1 MSKYEN
7 DIVKIL
13 LESNTSVSGQKIAEH
28 LNISRTAVWKAIDRL
43 KDSGYKIESIS
54 NKGYLLVALP
64 KQWDSHLLSSILER
78 SSLFNKGYIFEEL
91 KSTQDEA
98 EKIALS
104 ESQPFIVIS
113 EKQTDGRGRF
123 KRHWSSQPNTGLW
136 MSIVLQPDISL
147 QKLTTFN
154 LFIALALAKTVGS
167 YHTDVKI
174 KWPND
179 IYLNEKKLSGFLTEI
194 KGSQDNITQI
204 ICGIG
209 VNLNTQRTDF
219 PNELESTA
227 TSLHIE
233 TGNNIDR
240 YEFLE
245 RLILNVEKYY
255 YLFLTGTFSEI
266 KDEYE
271 SYTLIFD
278 RILKYTEGSRVI
290 IGQAESLNDDGTL
303 NVKSAE
309 GDMHRFISADIEL

>member
-13 LESNTSVSGQKIAEH
+13 FESKRSVSGQKIAEQ

-43 KDSGYKIESIS
+43 KDRGYTIESIS
-54 NKGYLLVALP
+54 NKGYQLVAFP
-64 KQWDSHLLSSILER
+64 KQWDSHLINSILEK
-78 SSLFNKGYIFEEL
+78 SSLFNKVYIFDKL

-104 ESQPFIVIS
+104 ESQPFLVIS
-113 EKQTDGRGRF
+113 ETQTEGRGRF
-123 KRHWSSQPNTGLW
+123 KRHWSSQPDTGLW
-136 MSIVLQPDISL
+136 MSVVLQPDISL

-154 LFIALALAKTVGS
+154 LFIALALANTVRH
-167 YHTDVKI
+167 YHPEVKI

-179 IYLNEKKLSGFLTEI
+179 IYLNDKKLSGFLTEI
-194 KGSQDNITQI
+194 KGSQDNISQI

-209 VNLNTQRTDF
+209 VNLNTERTDF
-219 PNELESTA
+219 PDELESTA
-227 TSLHIE
+227 TSLQIE
-233 TGNNIDR
+233 TVNAIDR

-245 RLILNVEKYY
+245 GLLLNLEKYY
-255 YLFLTGTFSEI
+255 KLFLTGTFSEV
-266 KDEYE
+266 KEEYE
-271 SYTLIFD
+271 SYALIFE
-278 RILKYTEGSRVI
+278 RTLKYTEGSRVI
-290 IGQAESLNDDGTL
+290 IGRAESLNDDGTL

>member
-13 LESNTSVSGQKIAEH
+13 FESKRSVSGQKIAEQ

-43 KDSGYKIESIS
+43 KDRGYTIESIS
-54 NKGYLLVALP
+54 NKGYQLVAFP
-64 KQWDSHLLSSILER
+64 KQWDSHLINSILEK
-78 SSLFNKGYIFEEL
+78 SSLFNKGYIFDKL

-104 ESQPFIVIS
+104 ESQPFLVIS
-113 EKQTDGRGRF
+113 ETQTEGRGRF
-123 KRHWSSQPNTGLW
+123 KRHWSSQPDTGLW
-136 MSIVLQPDISL
+136 MSVVLQPDISL

-154 LFIALALAKTVGS
+154 LFIALALANTVRH
-167 YHTDVKI
+167 YHSEVKI

-179 IYLNEKKLSGFLTEI
+179 IYLNDKKLSGFLTEI
-194 KGSQDNITQI
+194 KGSQDNISQI

-209 VNLNTQRTDF
+209 VNLNTERTDF
-219 PNELESTA
+219 PDELESTA
-227 TSLHIE
+227 TSLQIE
-233 TGNNIDR
+233 TVNAIDR

-245 RLILNVEKYY
+245 GLLLNLEKYY
-255 YLFLTGTFSEI
+255 KLFLTGTFSEV
-266 KDEYE
+266 KEEYE
-271 SYTLIFD
+271 SYALIFE
-278 RILKYTEGSRVI
+278 RTLKYTEGSRVI
-290 IGQAESLNDDGTL
+290 IGRAESLNDDGTL

>member
-13 LESNTSVSGQKIAEH
+13 FESKRSVSGQKIAEQ

-43 KDSGYKIESIS
+43 KDRGYTIESIS
-54 NKGYLLVALP
+54 NKGYQLVAFP
-64 KQWDSHLLSSILER
+64 KQWDSLLINSILEK
-78 SSLFNKGYIFEEL
+78 SSLFNKAYIFDKL

-104 ESQPFIVIS
+104 ESQPFLVIS
-113 EKQTDGRGRF
+113 ETQTEGRGRF
-123 KRHWSSQPNTGLW
+123 KRHWSSQADTGLW
-136 MSIVLQPDISL
+136 MSVVLQPDISL

-154 LFIALALAKTVGS
+154 LFIALALANTVRH
-167 YHTDVKI
+167 YHSEVKI

-179 IYLNEKKLSGFLTEI
+179 IYLNDKKLSGFLTEI
-194 KGSQDNITQI
+194 KGSQDNISQI

-209 VNLNTQRTDF
+209 VNLNTERTDF
-219 PNELESTA
+219 PDELESTA
-227 TSLHIE
+227 TSLQIE
-233 TGNNIDR
+233 TGNAIDR

-245 RLILNVEKYY
+245 GLLLNLEKYY
-255 YLFLTGTFSEI
+255 ERFLTGTFSEV
-266 KDEYE
+266 KEEYE
-271 SYTLIFD
+271 SYALIFE
-278 RILKYTEGSRVI
+278 RTLKYTEGSRVI
-290 IGQAESLNDDGTL
+290 IGRAESLNDDGTL

>member
-13 LESNTSVSGQKIAEH
+13 FESKRSVSGQKIAEQ

-43 KDSGYKIESIS
+43 KDRGYTIESIS
-54 NKGYLLVALP
+54 NKGYQLVAFP
-64 KQWDSHLLSSILER
+64 KQWDSLLINSILEK
-78 SSLFNKGYIFEEL
+78 SSLFNKAYIFDKL

-104 ESQPFIVIS
+104 ESQPFLVIS
-113 EKQTDGRGRF
+113 ETQTDGRGRF
-123 KRHWSSQPNTGLW
+123 KRHWSSQADTGLW
-136 MSIVLQPDISL
+136 MSVVLQPDISL

-154 LFIALALAKTVGS
+154 LFIALALANTVRH
-167 YHTDVKI
+167 YHSEVKI

-179 IYLNEKKLSGFLTEI
+179 IYLNDKKLSGFLTEI
-194 KGSQDNITQI
+194 KGSQDNISQI

-209 VNLNTQRTDF
+209 VNLNTERTDF
-219 PNELESTA
+219 PDELESTA
-227 TSLHIE
+227 TSLQIE
-233 TGNNIDR
+233 TVNAIDR

-245 RLILNVEKYY
+245 GLLLNLEKYY
-255 YLFLTGTFSEI
+255 KLFLTGTFSEV
-266 KDEYE
+266 KEEYE
-271 SYTLIFD
+271 SYALIFE
-278 RILKYTEGSRVI
+278 RTLKYTEGSRVI
-290 IGQAESLNDDGTL
+290 IGRAESLNDDGTL